1 MDKLAMTAGRAFSD
15 DVDAGSSQKMLP
27 MFRVVSKI
35 RYHRIGFCCGAVL
48 MLAAGAARADTLA
61 DAVALAYDGN
71 PTLQQQRAQ
80 VRELDETYV
89 QALSGYR
96 PSLSISA
103 TGGYK
108 RSDPGQGAGAESN
121 SVDATLTASQPLYTG
136 GRVSAGVRS
145 AKAQVLA
152 ARETLRSVE
161 QQILQQVIGAYV
173 DVRRDEE
180 IVRIRKKNVEVL
192 KAQLDETDA
201 KFRVGQLTKTDVAT
215 VRAQYAQAKAALAAA
230 EGQLRTSRST
240 YLAVVGRAPGQLAP
254 EPALSGLPATLDQA
268 FDASE
273 ADNPDL
279 RAASLSEQSAEAL
292 VAQAKAARMPQV
304 SATASYDYGGRL
316 TPFSDRNTVR
326 TAQAGVTI
334 TQPLFSG
341 GLISSQIRQALEQD
355 AQSRQALEAARRTT
369 VKSVAVAWSNINAA
383 QASLAASLE
392 QKEAATLAFDGVKA
406 EFRAGLRTVFEFV
419 QSEQSV
425 RDAELAVVTAQHD
438 AYAASAA
445 LLAAVGRLSPKAL
458 NVAVTPYDPA
468 SNFDRVR
475 RGYGS
480 AIDPIAGALDRISPN
495 GGNKPLDPRRGL
507 APGALKAG
515 ARDLAVDPN

>member
-1 MDKLAMTAGRAFSD
+1 MDRLAMTAA
-15 DVDAGSSQKMLP
+15 
-27 MFRVVSKI
+27 
-35 RYHRIGFCCGAVL
+35 GAVL
-48 MLAAGAARADTLA
+48 ILAAGAARADTLA
-61 DAVALAYDGN
+61 DAVALAYDSN

-80 VRELDETYV
+80 VRALDETYV

-96 PSLSISA
+96 PSLSITAS
-103 TGGYK
+103 GGYK
-108 RSDPGQGAGAESN
+108 RVDPGRGAGAESN

-136 GRVSAGVRS
+136 GRVSATVRS

-161 QQILQQVIGAYV
+161 QQILEQVIGAYV
-173 DVRRDEE
+173 DVRRDVE
-180 IVRIRKKNVEVL
+180 IVRIRKNNVEVL

-201 KFRVGQLTKTDVAT
+201 KFHVGQLTRTDVAT
-215 VRAQYAQAKAALAAA
+215 VRAQYAQGKAALAAA

-240 YLAVVGRAPGQLAP
+240 YLAVVGRAPGALAP

-268 FDASE
+268 FDAAE

-279 RAASLSEQSAEAL
+279 LAASLTEQSSEAL

-316 TPFSDRNTVR
+316 TPFSDTNNLR

-341 GLISSQIRQALEQD
+341 GLVSSQIRQALEQD
-355 AQSRQALEAARRTT
+355 AQSRQALEAARRGA
-369 VKSVAVAWSNINAA
+369 VKAVAVAWSNINAA
-383 QASLAASLE
+383 HASLTASLE
-392 QKEAATLAFDGVKA
+392 QKDAAAMAFDGVKA

-438 AYAASAA
+438 EYAADAA
-445 LLAAVGRLSPKAL
+445 LLAAIGRLGPKAL
-458 NVAVTPYDPA
+458 SATVAAYDPA
-468 SNFDRVR
+468 ANFNRVR

-480 AIDPIAGALDRISPN
+480 AIDPLAGALDRLSPN
-495 GGNKPLDPRRGL
+495 GGGKPLDPHRGL
-507 APGALKAG
+507 PSGALKAG
-515 ARDLAVDPN
+515 AKDLAVDPE